1 MGGGGGG
8 GTRVL
13 VDYSLICVCWGG
25 GDAHTVMVS
34 PFLMSVSGCKFP
46 YDFLATIQFHFAKA
60 AEFYGLPSFL
70 VCCWCIVSSE

>member
-1 MGGGGGG
+1 M
-8 GTRVL
+8 
-13 VDYSLICVCWGG
+13 CVCVGGG

-60 AEFYGLPSFL
+60 ADFYGLPSFL